1 MLEKPLILVVGSIN
15 MDIVVR
21 CPHMPAQ
28 GETVLGDHLD
38 INPGGKG
45 ANQAVAVA
53 RLGGDCAMIGRVGD
67 DQFGSVL
74 LEGLE
79 AEGIDCQGIRQT
91 PGTPSGAAVITV
103 DASGENAIIVA
114 SGANY
119 RLTPDDVYE
128 WEELFADGDVVLLQL
143 ELPMPTVRAAVSLAR
158 RHKCKIILD
167 PAPAP
172 ALLDDDLYNVDII
185 SPNVTEAEILTG
197 MNIIEERIDKIVALE
212 LIARGATAA
221 LLKLGPRGS
230 MAVESDAHFYRVP
243 AYKVKVVDSTAAGDA
258 FTAALAVA
266 TAQGQDIHSAAKF
279 ANAAG
284 ALACTKIGAQSAM
297 PTAQEVHN
305 LMSRQDV

>member
-1 MLEKPLILVVGSIN
+1 MQEKPLILVVGSIN
-15 MDIVVR
+15 MDLVVR
-21 CPHMPAQ
+21 CQHMPAP
-28 GETVLGDHLD
+28 GETVFGDHLTTT
-38 INPGGKG
+38 PGGKG

-53 RLGGDCAMIGRVGD
+53 RLGCDCAMIGRVGD
-67 DQFGSVL
+67 DQFGDVL
-74 LEGLE
+74 LKGLE
-79 AEGIDCQGIRQT
+79 TEGIDCQGIRHT

-103 DASGENAIIVA
+103 DSSGENAIIVA

-119 RLTPDDVYE
+119 RLTPDDIYE
-128 WEELFADGDVVLLQL
+128 REELFVEADILITQL
-143 ELPMPTVRAAVSLAR
+143 ELPLPTVRAAVGLAR

-172 ALLDDDLYNVDII
+172 AQLPDDLYNVDII
-185 SPNVTEAEILTG
+185 SPNVSEAEVLTG
-197 MNIIEERIDKIVALE
+197 MNFIEERIDKIVALD
-212 LIARGATAA
+212 LIARGAKAA

-243 AYKVKVVDSTAAGDA
+243 AYKVKVIDSTAAGDA

-266 TAQGQDIHSAAKF
+266 TARGQNLLAAARF

-297 PTAQEVHN
+297 PTAEDVHN